1 MNAKAL
7 ILAAVAATAVSGA
20 ASAATIYATSVD
32 SFTPGPRTLVDPDRL
47 NTANALG
54 ASDGK
59 FLSLGFGGEVVLS
72 FGQSFGSPGN
82 VTEITFNRPIPP
94 ETADIYVGD
103 GINWV
108 LIGSAANSA
117 PDGVNSFTFTG
128 YFSKV
133 KIIDTSTNPGNHFL
147 ADGFDVDSVGVSP
160 VPVPAAG
167 LLLAGGLG
175 LLGARKLRRKG

>member
-20 ASAATIYATSVD
+20 ASAATLYATTVE
-32 SFTPGPRTLVDPDRL
+32 SFTPGPRTLVDPARL

-54 ASDGK
+54 AADGK

-72 FGQSFGSPGN
+72 FGQSFGSPGY
-82 VTEITFNRPIPP
+82 VTEITFNRPIP
-94 ETADIYVGD
+94 EEDANIFVGD
-103 GINWV
+103 GTTWTLV
-108 LIGSAANSA
+108 GAANNSA
-117 PDGVNSFTFTG
+117 PAGTTTFTFAG
-128 YFSKV
+128 YFSQV
-133 KIIDTSTNPGNHFL
+133 KIVDTSPIPSSNFL
-147 ADGFDVDSVGVSP
+147 ADGFDVDAVGVSP